1 MTHRANLIK
10 YHPDGDMSQVR
21 YTIKSD
27 EKMLEFMKTGQMISG
42 ESIDVE
48 SFLRSHREL
57 LVEEKLNNL
66 ALDYP
71 EIWDAANA
79 VIYEDLEAGGYLNIT
94 DEMK

>member
-1 MTHRANLIK
+1 MVHRANLVK
-10 YHPDGDMSQVR
+10 YHPNGDISQIR
-21 YTIKSD
+21 YTIQSD
-27 EKMLEFMKTGQMISG
+27 KTMLEFMKTGQMISG

-48 SFLRSHREL
+48 SFLRSHKEL

-79 VIYEDLEAGGYLNIT
+79 IICEDLNIGGQDN
-94 DEMK
+94 EEQ